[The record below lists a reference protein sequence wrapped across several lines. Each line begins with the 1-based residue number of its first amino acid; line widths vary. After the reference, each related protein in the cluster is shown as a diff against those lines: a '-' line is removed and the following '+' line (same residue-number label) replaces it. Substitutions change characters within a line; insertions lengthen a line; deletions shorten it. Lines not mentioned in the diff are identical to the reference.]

1 MQLTSASTRA
11 AGDIMTDPATSSTS
25 NTDAAATTAD
35 NRHQFRL
42 GVRKML
48 PIVLGVVPF
57 GLAYGVLS
65 VQGGLTVAETML
77 MSLVVFAGASQFMAV
92 GMFQTGVGGLTIVI
106 STFLINVRHL
116 VMGLSLSPY
125 LTETTPTWQRLLAFG
140 MVDESYL
147 TTITHYREQGE
158 PQGNPHFMLAAGIS
172 MYVVWN
178 LASLAGALAGHAIS
192 DPLKWGLDFAM
203 PATFLTML
211 LPQVVSRRLL
221 VVAATAA
228 IAATASFVL
237 IPGKWYIMIAVA
249 VGVATGLALEIHAEG
264 QAGR

>member
-1 MQLTSASTRA
+1 
-11 AGDIMTDPATSSTS
+11 MTDPATPSV
-25 NTDAAATTAD
+25 TTAD

-42 GVRKML
+42 GVRKMI

-57 GLAYGVLS
+57 ALAYGVLA

-92 GMFQTGVGGLTIVI
+92 GMFQAGAGGLTIVV
-106 STFLINVRHL
+106 STLLINIRHL

-125 LTETTPTWQRLLAFG
+125 LTETTPRWQRLLAFG

-147 TTITHYREQGE
+147 TTITHYREEGE
-158 PQGNPHFMLAAGIS
+158 PQGNPHFLLAAGIM
-172 MYVVWN
+172 MYVTWN
-178 LASLAGALAGHAIS
+178 LASLLGALAGNAIS

-211 LPQVVSRRLL
+211 LPQVVSRRLIA
-221 VVAATAA
+221 VVLTSA
-228 IAATASFVL
+228 IAATASFIL
-237 IPGKWYIMIAVA
+237 IPGKWYIIIAVA
-249 VGVATGLALEIHAEG
+249 VGTATGLALEMRAE
-264 QAGR
+264 ARTSR

>member
-1 MQLTSASTRA
+1 
-11 AGDIMTDPATSSTS
+11 MTDLATPST
-25 NTDAAATTAD
+25 TTAD
-35 NRHQFRL
+35 NGHQFRL
-42 GVRKML
+42 GVRKMV

-57 GLAYGVLS
+57 GLAYGVLA
-65 VQGGLTVAETML
+65 VQGGLTLAETML
-77 MSLVVFAGASQFMAV
+77 MSLTVFAGASQFMAV

-125 LTETTPTWQRLLAFG
+125 LTETTPRWQRLLAFG

-147 TTITHYREQGE
+147 TTITHYREQGK

-178 LASLAGALAGHAIS
+178 LASLVGALAGHAIS

-221 VVAATAA
+221 TVVAASAVAATAC
-228 IAATASFVL
+228 FVI
-237 IPGKWYIMIAVA
+237 IPGKWYIIIAVV
-249 VGVATGLALEIHAEG
+249 VGVVTGLALELLAEER
-264 QAGR
+264 AAR

>member
-1 MQLTSASTRA
+1 
-11 AGDIMTDPATSSTS
+11 MTDPASESTS
-25 NTDAAATTAD
+25 APATAAEAAA
-35 NRHQFRL
+35 NGHQFRL
-42 GVRKML
+42 GIRKML
-48 PIVLGVVPF
+48 PIVLGIVPF

-106 STFLINVRHL
+106 STLLINVRHL

-125 LTETTPTWQRLLAFG
+125 LTETTPKWQRLLAFG

-158 PQGNPHFMLAAGIS
+158 PQGNPHFMLAAGLT

-178 LASLAGALAGHAIS
+178 VASLVGALAGHAIS

-221 VVAATAA
+221 AVATTSA
-228 IAATASFVL
+228 IAATAAFILV
-237 IPGKWYIMIAVA
+237 PGKWYIMIAVA
-249 VGVATGLALEIHAEG
+249 VGVATGLALEIRSEQ
-264 QAGR
+264 QASR

>member
-1 MQLTSASTRA
+1 
-11 AGDIMTDPATSSTS
+11 MTDPASAST
-25 NTDAAATTAD
+25 ATAD
-35 NRHQFRL
+35 NSHQFRL
-42 GVRKML
+42 GVRKVL

-57 GLAYGVLS
+57 GLAYGVLA
-65 VQGGLTVAETML
+65 VQGGLTVAEAML
-77 MSLVVFAGASQFMAV
+77 MSLTVFAGASQFMAV
-92 GMFQTGVGGLTIVI
+92 GMFQTGVGGLTIVV
-106 STFLINVRHL
+106 STLLINVRHL

-125 LTETTPTWQRLLAFG
+125 LTETTPKWQRLLAFG

-158 PQGNPHFMLAAGIS
+158 PQGNPHFMLATGLT

-178 LASLAGALAGHAIS
+178 LASLVGALAGNTIS
-192 DPLKWGLDFAM
+192 DPLRWGLDFAM

-228 IAATASFVL
+228 VAATASFVL

-249 VGVATGLALEIHAEG
+249 VGVVTGLALEIRAEG
-264 QAGR
+264 RAGR

>member
-1 MQLTSASTRA
+1 MTEPASAST
-11 AGDIMTDPATSSTS
+11 SSAS
-25 NTDAAATTAD
+25 SANA
-35 NRHQFRL
+35 HEFRQGL
-42 GVRKML
+42 RKML

-77 MSLVVFAGASQFMAV
+77 MSMVVFAGASQFMAV

-106 STFLINVRHL
+106 STLLINVRHL

-125 LTETTPTWQRLLAFG
+125 LTETTPKWQRLLAFG

-158 PQGNPHFMLAAGIS
+158 PQGNPHFMLAAGLT

-178 LASLAGALAGHAIS
+178 VASLVGALAGNAIA

-211 LPQVVSRRLL
+211 LPQVVSRRLFL
-221 VVAATAA
+221 VAATSAL
-228 IAATASFVL
+228 AATATFIL

-249 VGVATGLALEIHAEG
+249 VGVATGLALEIRAER
-264 QAGR
+264 QEARR